1 MSHSTTQPLAAC
13 VNVVHTTIMMQS
25 RYASHMDHDDK
36 ALKQRKQRQR
46 HRRHALY
53 IVVAALCA
61 LLCLGGYPRRHSS
74 SSSRL
79 ETSGTPRLVQVT
91 GAVPRRSVGEQLE
104 VETREASRG
113 RVQTNGNEEKTR
125 GSSVGAASGRS
136 ARRLWVSSHGR
147 VQWLDVDTG
156 EADVIHEGRGV
167 YYGVLPDGAG
177 PHSGRAW
184 VVSRPHNWRVPEGA
198 VEAALLLDTQSG
210 ALLREV
216 RLPSLFTHD
225 MIRCGDKVCCQA
237 ACV

>member
-1 MSHSTTQPLAAC
+1 
-13 VNVVHTTIMMQS
+13 MMQS
-25 RYASHMDHDDK
+25 RYTSHMDHDDK

-61 LLCLGGYPRRHSS
+61 LLCLGGFPRRRSSS

-104 VETREASRG
+104 VETREASLG